1 MANQGTLRA
10 RLWLFTCFFGL
21 GDTMKKMLWQNG
33 SLAILL
39 TAAACSVWPTAGSRA
54 QAPQAK
60 PSSDQPK
67 TAEQQFKN
75 IQVLKNI
82 PADQLIPSMQFIAA
96 SLGVDCEFCHV
107 EHQMDKDDKK
117 TKQAARKMISMVLTL
132 DKTSF
137 EGQLEVTCYT
147 CHRGSPHPVSI
158 PVLGADRAK
167 PSPHAHEE
175 EGEERDEQAKLPS
188 TDQILDKYLAAVGG
202 ASALMKIKSRV
213 LQGTIDALGSQ
224 NPIEIYAEAPDKRIS
239 ISHPH
244 SGPSVTAF
252 NGEVGWLTTPGGVRQ
267 MSAAEREAARIDAQ
281 LYFPARVR
289 SLYKEFHVQ
298 PGEEVA
304 GRRTIVVS
312 ALPEMRSSF
321 LPTRPTARP
330 PLRLY
335 FDQENGLLLRLVR
348 YAATPLGRNP
358 TQIDYADYRE
368 NDGVKI
374 PYRWTLT
381 RPSGS
386 FTIRID
392 KVEQNVRIDEK
403 LFEPPSEPAAK

>member
-1 MANQGTLRA
+1 
-10 RLWLFTCFFGL
+10 
-21 GDTMKKMLWQNG
+21 MKKMPWQNC
-33 SLAILL
+33 SRAILL
-39 TAAACSVWPTAGSRA
+39 TAAACLGWAGASSRA

-60 PSSDQPK
+60 PSSDQQK

-107 EHQMDKDDKK
+107 EHQMDKDEKK

-132 DKTSF
+132 DRTSF
-137 EGQLEVTCYT
+137 EGELEVTCYT
-147 CHRGSPHPVSI
+147 CHRGSAHPVSI
-158 PVLGADRAK
+158 PTLGADAAK
-167 PSPHAHEE
+167 PAPLED
-175 EGEERDEQAKLPS
+175 EGEENEHAKLPS

-202 ASALMKIKSRV
+202 ANALMKIKTRV
-213 LQGTIDALGSQ
+213 LRGTIDAMGSQ
-224 NPIEIYAEAPDKRIS
+224 NPIEIYVEAPDKRIS

-252 NGEVGWLTTPGGVRQ
+252 NGEVGWLSTPAGVHQ
-267 MSAAEREAARIDAQ
+267 MTPAEREAARIDAQ
-281 LYFPARVR
+281 LYFPARLR
-289 SLYKEFHVQ
+289 SLYKEFQVHR
-298 PGEEVA
+298 GEEVA
-304 GRRTIVVS
+304 GRQTVVVS
-312 ALPEMRSSF
+312 AQPEIRSQF
-321 LPTRPTARP
+321 IPARPTARP
-330 PLRLY
+330 TLRLY

-348 YAATPLGRNP
+348 YAETPLGRNP
-358 TQIDYADYRE
+358 TQIDYSDFRE

-381 RPSGS
+381 RPNGS

-392 KVEQNVRIDEK
+392 KVEQNVAIDEK
-403 LFEPPSEPAAK
+403 LFLPPPSEPTAKH

>member
-1 MANQGTLRA
+1 
-10 RLWLFTCFFGL
+10 
-21 GDTMKKMLWQNG
+21 MKEMLWQNC
-33 SLAILL
+33 SRAILL
-39 TAAACSVWPTAGSRA
+39 TAAACFGWAGAGSRA

-107 EHQMDKDDKK
+107 EHQMDKDEKK

-132 DKTSF
+132 DRTSF
-137 EGQLEVTCYT
+137 EGELEVTCYT
-147 CHRGSPHPVSI
+147 CHRGSAHPVAI
-158 PVLGADRAK
+158 PALGADAAK
-167 PSPHAHEE
+167 PAPHLHED
-175 EGEERDEQAKLPS
+175 EGEEQDEHAKLPS
-188 TDQILDKYLAAVGG
+188 SDQILDKYLAAVGG
-202 ASALMKIKSRV
+202 ANALMKIKTRV
-213 LQGTIDALGSQ
+213 LRGTIDAMGSQ
-224 NPIEIYAEAPDKRIS
+224 NPIEIYAEGPDKRIS

-252 NGEVGWLTTPGGVRQ
+252 NGEVGWLTTPAGVHQ
-267 MSAAEREAARIDAQ
+267 MTPAEREAARIDAQ
-281 LYFPARVR
+281 LYFPARLR
-289 SLYKEFHVQ
+289 SLYKEFQVHR
-298 PGEEVA
+298 GEEVA
-304 GRRTIVVS
+304 GRQTVVVS
-312 ALPEMRSSF
+312 AQPEIRSQF
-321 LPTRPTARP
+321 IPARPTARP
-330 PLRLY
+330 ALRLY

-348 YAATPLGRNP
+348 YAETPLGRNP
-358 TQIDYADYRE
+358 TQIDYSDFRE

-381 RPSGS
+381 RPNGS

-392 KVEQNVRIDEK
+392 KVEQNVPIDEK
-403 LFEPPSEPAAK
+403 LFLPPPSEPTAKH

>member
-1 MANQGTLRA
+1 
-10 RLWLFTCFFGL
+10 
-21 GDTMKKMLWQNG
+21 MLWQNW
-33 SLAILL
+33 SLAVLL
-39 TAAACSVWPTAGSRA
+39 TAAACLGWPSAGSRA

-60 PSSDQPK
+60 SSSDQPK

-82 PADQLIPSMQFIAA
+82 PADQLVPSMQFIAA

-107 EHQMDKDDKK
+107 EHQMDKDEKK

-137 EGQLEVTCYT
+137 EGELEVTCYT
-147 CHRGSPHPVSI
+147 CHRGSPRPVST
-158 PVLGADRAK
+158 PLLGADTAK
-167 PSPHAHEE
+167 PTPHVHEE
-175 EGEERDEQAKLPS
+175 EGEEHDAHAKLPS
-188 TDQILDKYLAAVGG
+188 PDQILDKYLAAVGG
-202 ASALMKIKSRV
+202 GNALMKIKTRI
-213 LQGTIDALGSQ
+213 LQGTIDAMGSQ
-224 NPIEIYAEAPDKRIS
+224 NAIEIYAEAPDKRIS

-252 NGEVGWLTTPGGVRQ
+252 NGEVGWLTVAGGVHQ
-267 MSAAEREAARIDAQ
+267 MSPAEREAARIDAQ
-281 LYFPARVR
+281 LYFPARLR

-304 GRRTIVVS
+304 GRQTIVVS
-312 ALPEMRSSF
+312 AQPEIRSPF
-321 LPTRPTARP
+321 LPKRPTARP

-348 YAATPLGRNP
+348 FAETPLGRNP
-358 TQIDYADYRE
+358 TQIDYSDYRE

-381 RPSGS
+381 RPTGS

-392 KVEQNVRIDEK
+392 KVEQNVPIDEK
-403 LFEPPSEPAAK
+403 LFVPPSEPAAK

>member
-1 MANQGTLRA
+1 
-10 RLWLFTCFFGL
+10 
-21 GDTMKKMLWQNG
+21 MKKMPWQNC
-33 SLAILL
+33 SRAILL
-39 TAAACSVWPTAGSRA
+39 AAAACLGWPGASSRA

-107 EHQMDKDDKK
+107 EHQMDKDEKK

-132 DKTSF
+132 DRTSF
-137 EGQLEVTCYT
+137 EGELEVTCYT
-147 CHRGSPHPVSI
+147 CHRGSAHPVAI
-158 PVLGADRAK
+158 PALGADAAK
-167 PSPHAHEE
+167 PAPHLHED
-175 EGEERDEQAKLPS
+175 EGEEQDEHAKLPS
-188 TDQILDKYLAAVGG
+188 SDQILDKYLAAVGG
-202 ASALMKIKSRV
+202 ANALMKIKTRV
-213 LQGTIDALGSQ
+213 LRGTIDAMGSQ
-224 NPIEIYAEAPDKRIS
+224 NPIEIYAEGPDKRIS

-252 NGEVGWLTTPGGVRQ
+252 NGEVGWLTTPAGVHQ
-267 MSAAEREAARIDAQ
+267 MTPAEREAARIDAQ
-281 LYFPARVR
+281 LYFPARLR
-289 SLYKEFHVQ
+289 SLYKEFQVHR
-298 PGEEVA
+298 GEEVA
-304 GRRTIVVS
+304 GRQTVVLS
-312 ALPEMRSSF
+312 AQPEIRSQF
-321 LPTRPTARP
+321 IPARPTARP
-330 PLRLY
+330 TLRLY

-348 YAATPLGRNP
+348 YAETPLGRNP
-358 TQIDYADYRE
+358 TQIDYADFRE

-381 RPSGS
+381 RPNGS

-392 KVEQNVRIDEK
+392 KVEQNVPIDEK
-403 LFEPPSEPAAK
+403 LFLPPPSEPTAKH

>member
-1 MANQGTLRA
+1 
-10 RLWLFTCFFGL
+10 
-21 GDTMKKMLWQNG
+21 MKKMPWQNC
-33 SLAILL
+33 SRAILL
-39 TAAACSVWPTAGSRA
+39 TAAACLGWAGASSRA

-60 PSSDQPK
+60 PSSDQQK

-107 EHQMDKDDKK
+107 EHQMDKDEKK

-132 DKTSF
+132 DRTSF
-137 EGQLEVTCYT
+137 EGELEVTCYT
-147 CHRGSPHPVSI
+147 CHRGSAHPVSI
-158 PVLGADRAK
+158 PTLGADAAK
-167 PSPHAHEE
+167 PAPLED
-175 EGEERDEQAKLPS
+175 EGEENEHAKLPS

-202 ASALMKIKSRV
+202 ANALMKIKTRV
-213 LQGTIDALGSQ
+213 LRGTIDAMGSQ
-224 NPIEIYAEAPDKRIS
+224 NPIEIYVEAPDKRIS

-252 NGEVGWLTTPGGVRQ
+252 NGEVGWLSTPAGVHQ
-267 MSAAEREAARIDAQ
+267 MTPAEREAARIDAQ
-281 LYFPARVR
+281 LYFPARLR
-289 SLYKEFHVQ
+289 SLYKEFQVHR
-298 PGEEVA
+298 GEEVA
-304 GRRTIVVS
+304 GRQTVVLS
-312 ALPEMRSSF
+312 AQPEIRSQF
-321 LPTRPTARP
+321 IPARPTARP
-330 PLRLY
+330 TLRLY

-348 YAATPLGRNP
+348 YAETPLGRNP
-358 TQIDYADYRE
+358 TQIDYADFRE

-381 RPSGS
+381 RPNGS

-392 KVEQNVRIDEK
+392 KVEQNVPIDEK
-403 LFEPPSEPAAK
+403 LFLPPPSEPTAKH

>member
-1 MANQGTLRA
+1 M
-10 RLWLFTCFFGL
+10 
-21 GDTMKKMLWQNG
+21 MKKMPGRSW
-33 SLAILL
+33 SLAVLL
-39 TAAACSVWPTAGSRA
+39 TAAACLGWTVARGRA

-60 PSSDQPK
+60 PSSDAPK

-107 EHQMDKDDKK
+107 EHQMEKDDKK
-117 TKQAARKMISMVLTL
+117 AKQAARKMISMVLTL
-132 DKTSF
+132 DKASF
-137 EGQLEVTCYT
+137 EGELEVTCYT
-147 CHRGSPHPVSI
+147 CHRGSAHPVSI
-158 PVLGADRAK
+158 PMLGADASK
-167 PSPHAHEE
+167 PAAHVHEE
-175 EGEERDEQAKLPS
+175 EGEEHDEHAKLPS
-188 TDQILDKYLAAVGG
+188 PDQVLDKYLATVGG
-202 ASALMKIKSRV
+202 EGALMKIKTRV
-213 LQGTIDALGSQ
+213 LKGTIDAMGSQ

-252 NGEVGWLTTPGGVRQ
+252 NGEVGWLTTPSGVHQ
-267 MSAAEREAARIDAQ
+267 MTPAEREAARIDAQ

-304 GRRTIVVS
+304 GRETIVVS
-312 ALPEMRSSF
+312 ALPEIRSPF
-321 LPTRPTARP
+321 LPARPTARP

-348 YAATPLGRNP
+348 YAETPLGRNP
-358 TQIDYADYRE
+358 TQIDYGDYRE
-368 NDGVKI
+368 KDGVKI

-381 RPSGS
+381 RPNGS
-386 FTIRID
+386 FTIRVD
-392 KVEQNVRIDEK
+392 KVEQNIAIDEK
-403 LFEPPSEPAAK
+403 LFTPPSEPAPK